1 MRRKGMVLSQNKR
14 FSISVK
20 KAFGLFLVPHI
31 NSQKLASVKYDFFD
45 DKDDKMKCKYKK
57 RK

>member
-45 DKDDKMKCKYKK
+45 DKDDKMKC
-57 RK
+57 